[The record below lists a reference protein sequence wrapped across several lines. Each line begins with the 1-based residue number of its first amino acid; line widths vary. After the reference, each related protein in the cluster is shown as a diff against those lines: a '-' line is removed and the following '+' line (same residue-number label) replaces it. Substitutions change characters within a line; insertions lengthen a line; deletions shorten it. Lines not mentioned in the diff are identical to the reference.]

1 MSSSQNELNPE
12 LETQTGISRRTIV
25 RTGANAAWAVPLITV
40 ATAAPS
46 MAASVAP
53 NLAFTSTGIDRFNET
68 IIVTARL
75 TNIGNGKL
83 TVAPKII
90 ISLDPNAGEYAKRPT
105 KGSQTGFGWHSAV
118 SGGPNEGPWTW
129 TFIYGAKLAPGQS
142 TQTLKFGLGV
152 GKNGLLSLTGTIPKQ
167 VRNPGGG
174 VFTLLGSAGGLT
186 AESKTV
192 TI

>member
-1 MSSSQNELNPE
+1 MSSSNNAELNELDA
-12 LETQTGISRRTIV
+12 QSGISRRTIV

-53 NLAFTSTGIDRFNET
+53 KLAFTSTGIDRFNET
-68 IIVTARL
+68 IIVTAKL

-83 TVAPKII
+83 TTHPKII
-90 ISLDPNAGEYAKRPT
+90 ISLDPNAGEYAKRPQ

-118 SGGPNEGPWTW
+118 AGGPNEGPWTW
-129 TFIYGAKLAPGQS
+129 TFLYGANLAPGES
-142 TQTLKFGLGV
+142 TQELKFGLGV

-174 VFTLLGSAGGLT
+174 LFTLYGSAGSLT

-192 TI
+192 NI